1 MDRTMKTRAARC
13 VEYGTPSDLVV
24 ESIDLAEP
32 GPSEVLVEVHGA
44 AVNFPDVLIVAN
56 QYQMQAPVPFTPGS
70 ELAGVVAAVGEDV
83 SDFAVGD
90 AVFGQLLIGAF
101 AESVVMPAASLR
113 RIPLGIDAHAAAAF
127 GVAYTTAVHSLRSIG
142 DVHEGDWVLV
152 LGAAGGVGLAA
163 VELAAA
169 MGARVIAAASSPEKL
184 EQCRAKGATEVI
196 DYERE
201 DLKVRA
207 KEISGGGV
215 DVVIDPVGGAMT
227 DPALRATK
235 WGGRYVIVGFA
246 SGEIPRIAANLVLLK
261 GVIVRGFALEGLYR
275 YAPEARERDVAE
287 LDALWRSGAV
297 RPHVS
302 QVFPLDQVGEAM
314 ATVAERRAIGKV
326 LIDPRL

>member
-13 VEYGTPSDLVV
+13 VAYGAPTDLVV

-32 GPSEVLVEVHGA
+32 GPGEVLVEVHAA

-70 ELAGVVAAVGEDV
+70 ELAGVVAAIGEGVRDL
-83 SDFAVGD
+83 AVGD

-113 RIPLGIDAHAAAAF
+113 KIPPGIDAQAAAAF

-152 LGAAGGVGLAA
+152 LGAAGGVGLAS

-184 EQCRAKGATEVI
+184 EQCRAKGAAEVI

-227 DPALRATK
+227 DLALRATK

-302 QVFPLDQVGEAM
+302 QVFSLDQVGEAM

-326 LIDPRL
+326 LIDPRR